1 MRIKW
6 LGLVRVLGLAMVL
19 LYHFFKGLLPGG
31 FFGVDLFFALSGYLT
46 TALFVEEFRK
56 TGAFRWL
63 DFCKRRFMRIFPPLL
78 LSVVITLPFALL
90 ISPDFTGGI
99 ARQAAGALGF
109 ATNYLEILGG
119 GSYEAQLLPHL
130 YIHTWSLAL
139 EMHYYLLWGLACLGA
154 AALLWVLVKKPEKR
168 PRLLQLAL
176 AVPAVVLAGL
186 CWWNMR
192 RLFAASPGNPTK
204 AYFDSLSHALP
215 FFVGSAAG
223 ALFGIKLKE
232 KIAERLNSRL
242 CFAISSSVVALAAG
256 GLSMMGVFF
265 TFNQARTYQYGFAL
279 AALLATAVICG
290 LRALHEATPK
300 IKRDPKAI
308 SFVADTSYGVYLFHW
323 PLYIVFSNVI
333 SRNWL
338 VSLVTLALSL
348 GLAAITFY
356 GIEPLLHTQPVLLIK
371 KQWKKHWA
379 MKIFYPAVA
388 MLCLFGLAGSA
399 QVLARAPE
407 INDLE
412 LPIMVGNLYQDAESA
427 AALHA
432 RAAAI
437 PAEPVIARDKPP
449 AWADAAHDPSLADL
463 SWVPAVNIG
472 AMPGGVSFVGDSVS
486 LGAERFLR
494 ETIPNSLVDCE
505 VSRTMRAGR
514 ALLREW
520 QDDGSLREYV
530 VIALGANGYGDW
542 QAQIDAMLDEL
553 PAGHRVVFVTPYLG
567 KPDPGISE
575 REIAAYYR
583 ELARTLPYVTVAD
596 WAEAVEPHQDLLAS
610 DRTHLLGN
618 RAAQLFA
625 DVVLMG
631 IDEAGRK
638 EGK

>member
-6 LGLVRVLGLAMVL
+6 LGLVRVLGLMMVL
-19 LYHFFKGLLPGG
+19 LYHFFRGLLPGG
-31 FFGVDLFFALSGYLT
+31 FFGVDLFFTLSGYLT
-46 TALFVEEFRK
+46 TALIVEEFRK
-56 TGAFRWL
+56 SGGFQCFAFL
-63 DFCKRRFMRIFPPLL
+63 KRRFLRIFPPLL
-78 LSVVITLPFALL
+78 LSVIITLPFALL

-99 ARQAAGALGF
+99 ARQAAGTLGF
-109 ATNYLEILGG
+109 VTNYLEILGG

-139 EMHYYLLWGLACLGA
+139 EMHYYLLWGLACLGV
-154 AALLWVLVKKPEKR
+154 AALLWIFVKKPEKR
-168 PRLLQLAL
+168 PFWLKLAL
-176 AVPAVVLAGL
+176 AVPSVILAGL

-192 RLFAASPGNPTK
+192 RLFAASPGNPTQ

-215 FFVGSAAG
+215 FFAGSATG
-223 ALFGIKLKE
+223 ALFGIKIKE
-232 KIAERLNSRL
+232 NIAERLNSRL
-242 CFAISSSVVALAAG
+242 CLWLSIGAMALAAG
-256 GLSMMGVFF
+256 GLGVMGVFF
-265 TFNQARTYQYGFAL
+265 SFNEARTYRCGFAL
-279 AALLATAVICG
+279 AALLAVVLICAA
-290 LRALHEATPK
+290 RVLHEATPG

-323 PLYIVFSNVI
+323 PLYIVFSEVI
-333 SRNWL
+333 SQNWL
-338 VSLVTLALSL
+338 ASLTTLALSL
-348 GLAAITFY
+348 GLAAMTFY
-356 GIEPLLHTQPVLLIK
+356 GIEPLLHTQPKALIV

-379 MKIFYPAVA
+379 MRVFYPAAA

-399 QVLARAPE
+399 QVFARAPE

-412 LPIMVGNLYQDAESA
+412 LPIMVGNLYQDVESA

-449 AWADAAHDPSLADL
+449 AWADAAHDPSLADFE
-463 SWVPAVNIG
+463 WVPAVNIG
-472 AMPGGVSFVGDSVS
+472 AMPGGVSFLGDSVS

-514 ALLREW
+514 ALLQEW
-520 QDDGSLREYV
+520 QDDGSLREVV
-530 VIALGANGYGDW
+530 VISLGTNGYGDW
-542 QAQIDAMLDEL
+542 QEQIDAMLDEL
-553 PAGHRVVFVTPYLG
+553 PAGRRVVFVTPYIG

-575 REIAAYYR
+575 KEIAAYYR
-583 ELARTLPYVTVAD
+583 ELAQALPYVTVAD
-596 WAEAVEPHQDLLAS
+596 WAEAIEPYPDLLAS
-610 DRTHLLGN
+610 DKTHLLGN
-618 RAAQLFA
+618 KAAQLFA